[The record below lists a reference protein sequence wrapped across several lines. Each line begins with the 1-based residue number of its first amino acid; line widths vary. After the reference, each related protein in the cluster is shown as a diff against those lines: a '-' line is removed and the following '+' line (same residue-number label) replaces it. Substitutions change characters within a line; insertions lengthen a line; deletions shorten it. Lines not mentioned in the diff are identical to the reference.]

1 MFQVAVSSVVGA
13 LLSPIKG
20 LLPTGKPLH
29 LNKTGMRN
37 SSQILIF
44 VNVQKSLDA
53 GIKFYLSANGVVLT
67 EGNSNGFLSPEFF
80 LRVENADR
88 TPAKG
93 WESSEPI
100 TSVPADPKIGS
111 VVVDAVKPAS
121 LGNQI
126 S

>member
-1 MFQVAVSSVVGA
+1 MLSVVGTFLA
-13 LLSPIKG
+13 AIKG
-20 LLPTGKPLH
+20 SPLTGKPLH

-44 VNVQKSLDA
+44 LNVQKALDA

-88 TPAKG
+88 TPLEG
-93 WESSEPI
+93 WEGSGPMMSV
-100 TSVPADPKIGS
+100 TSVSADLKI
-111 VVVDAVKPAS
+111 VDVTTEVEKPAPS
-121 LGNQI
+121 GI

>member
-1 MFQVAVSSVVGA
+1 
-13 LLSPIKG
+13 
-20 LLPTGKPLH
+20 
-29 LNKTGMRN
+29 MRN

-44 VNVQKSLDA
+44 VNVQNALDA

-88 TPAKG
+88 TPVMG
-93 WESSEPI
+93 WEGSGPIDTVHARLEIDDVVKSISSG
-100 TSVPADPKIGS
+100 A
-111 VVVDAVKPAS
+111 
-121 LGNQI
+121 QI